1 MVFTSLEL
9 KMGIY
14 WSAYAVILSVLIII
28 TIFYYDYIV
37 QLRQIRK
44 NKMLLLYISRGYNVK
59 DFNKYYRNGIDST
72 VSSFFISLFGAIG
85 SLVEAVKGDL
95 TFQIALILHLI
106 MLFVFAIDLI
116 TYYVFKREI

>member
-1 MVFTSLEL
+1 
-9 KMGIY
+9 MGIY
-14 WSAYAVILSVLIII
+14 WSAYAVILYVIII
-28 TIFYYDYIV
+28 IRIFYYDYIV

-95 TFQIALILHLI
+95 TFQTALILHLI

>member
-1 MVFTSLEL
+1 
-9 KMGIY
+9 MGIY
-14 WSAYAVILSVLIII
+14 WSAYVVILYVIII
-28 TIFYYDYIV
+28 IRIFYYDYIV

-95 TFQIALILHLI
+95 TFQIALILYLI